1 MLELRYYYVTKV
13 NLRFINHSCIQIVA
27 PAINILVDPW
37 FSGKVFNESWQ
48 LLLESRTTLTRGIT
62 HILISHEHPDHLSF
76 HTLKSLREDG
86 FLAEECSVLFPSRP
100 ESSVKNAVE
109 KIVDTPCIY
118 AARNIPLQFS
128 EEMQIGFYGETE
140 GGDHSIAIKYQDHF
154 ILHQNDHYTSEAIAN
169 LLLEDFGRPNLL
181 LTQFSL
187 AGYYGNKRDW
197 SVINNNGTLWHLNK
211 IKEFNS
217 KFMPLRIVPFAS
229 LVWFCDEWNYYL
241 NEHVITPRIL
251 NNFAQKNS
259 IPLLFVAPGDDI
271 PVLEKDILKYDN
283 ISSLSSLNKLFDSMP
298 LRGYVSEKCF
308 FRELQEVFLILSKK
322 ANAFRRLRFTLIFY
336 KSILMMRNS
345 KNYRLRDVGVARR
358 SSSLILK
365 FCSRLRVMMNSMRGL
380 VLHPW
385 RILPISVI
393 RLIDTGESFLF
404 SPLLSGI
411 IFLPFYIPDYFVDL
425 RVPSRQV
432 RFLMKFPWGSDTL
445 NITATEEVFSVNGE
459 MFVSFC
465 GYILRR

>member
-1 MLELRYYYVTKV
+1 MNVRL
-13 NLRFINHSCIQIVA
+13 INHSCIQIVT

-48 LLLESRTTLTRGIT
+48 LLLESRTTLSSGIT

-76 HTLKSLREDG
+76 HTLKSLRKDE
-86 FLAEECSVLFPSRP
+86 FLAEECCVLFPSRP

-109 KIVDTPCIY
+109 KTVGIPCIY
-118 AARNIPLQFS
+118 AARNIPLRVS

-169 LLLEDFGRPNLL
+169 LLLEDFGRPKLL

-197 SVINNNGTLWHLNK
+197 SVIHNKGTLWHLNK
-211 IKEFNS
+211 VKEFNFR
-217 KFMPLRIVPFAS
+217 FMPLRIVPFAS

-251 NNFAQKNS
+251 DKFAQKNS

-271 PVLEKDILKYDN
+271 PVLEKDILQYDN
-283 ISSLSSLNKLFDSMP
+283 VFSLSSLNKLFDSIP
-298 LRGYVSEKCF
+298 LRAPGYVSEKF
-308 FRELQEVFLILSKK
+308 FSRELQEVFLILSKK
-322 ANAFRRLRFTLIFY
+322 ANAFRRLHLILYFY

-345 KNYRLRDVGVARR
+345 KNYYLSDAGVARR

-365 FCSRLRVMMNSMRGL
+365 FCSRLQFMMNSMRGL

-393 RLIDTGESFLF
+393 RLVDTRESFLF
-404 SPLLSGI
+404 SPLLPRI
-411 IFLPFYIPDYFVDL
+411 IFMPFYIPDYFVDL
-425 RVPSRQV
+425 MAPSRQV

-459 MFVSFC
+459 MFVVFC